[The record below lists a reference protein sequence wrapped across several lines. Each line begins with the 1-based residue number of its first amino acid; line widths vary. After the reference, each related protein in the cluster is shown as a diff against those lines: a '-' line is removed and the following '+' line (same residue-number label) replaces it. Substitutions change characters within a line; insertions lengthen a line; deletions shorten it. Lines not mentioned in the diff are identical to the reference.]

1 MLSECCVKFTKSV
14 FLCPFLFIADWD
26 IDMMSGAQEF
36 ILDDEGEACVWM
48 AEELRQKEP
57 DILGRQVSSWMLISK
72 NLFM

>member
-1 MLSECCVKFTKSV
+1 
-14 FLCPFLFIADWD
+14 
-26 IDMMSGAQEF
+26 MMSGAQEF